1 MRYQAALRPDW
12 RDSLILNESPLLGSR
27 SGKLLLTGSS
37 KTPPQRRVIMRIE
50 MAARYALVAYVK
62 NPVGEFVERLR
73 RELHPEL
80 PHLAAHVTILPPRC
94 LRGSELSALET
105 LEEICGQVSPFEVVL
120 GEVETFVPVTPT
132 VFIRVAHAAYRMR
145 ELHDRLNTNSLAA
158 EEEWPYMPH
167 LTIVKMSAET
177 QADEAYVI
185 ARDRWAEF
193 EGSRR
198 IEIKEL
204 TFVREQ
210 DANHWIDL
218 AGVPLGR
225 SLVSPGNR

>member
-1 MRYQAALRPDW
+1 MRD
-12 RDSLILNESPLLGSR
+12 EMSP
-27 SGKLLLTGSS
+27 
-37 KTPPQRRVIMRIE
+37 
-50 MAARYALVAYVK
+50 RYALVAYVR

-73 RELHPEL
+73 QELHPEL
-80 PHLAAHVTILPPRC
+80 PHLAAHVTILPPRY

-132 VFIRVAHAAYRMR
+132 VFIRVAHAAYRIR
-145 ELHDRLNTNSLAA
+145 ELHDRLNTNALFA

-167 LTIVKMSAET
+167 LTIVKMSAEA
-177 QADEAYVI
+177 QAEQAYLI

-193 EGSRR
+193 AGSRR
-198 IEIKEL
+198 VEIREL

-210 DANHWIDL
+210 EANRWIDL